1 MKTFVVLSILAF
13 ALKTKGDVT
22 VGVSTVMCNCGA
34 PNTDNYNAFNAA
46 NADCTGYPHGS
57 PGHGSCITNALGFME
72 TDGRS
77 ANVEGLT
84 GMYAEAA
91 DGCDSAAISAANF
104 EAKNWVWPGNFDF
117 NALDSAL
124 SSFYECANA
133 AAVVACES
141 ALSAKLGECN
151 A

>member
-1 MKTFVVLSILAF
+1 MNLEYYRILE
-13 ALKTKGDVT
+13 LQ
-22 VGVSTVMCNCGA
+22 
-34 PNTDNYNAFNAA
+34 
-46 NADCTGYPHGS
+46 
-57 PGHGSCITNALGFME
+57 ME

-91 DGCDSAAISAANF
+91 DGCDSAAISAAKF

-133 AAVVACES
+133 AAVVVSSYCIQIKLFRIAS
-141 ALSAKLGECN
+141 AR
-151 A
+151 

>member
-1 MKTFVVLSILAF
+1 MGIQFLKGSCNMKTFVVLSILAF

-57 PGHGSCITNALGFME
+57 PGHGSCITNALGCME

-84 GMYAEAA
+84 GMY
-91 DGCDSAAISAANF
+91 F
-104 EAKNWVWPGNFDF
+104 EAENWVWPGNFDF
-117 NALDSAL
+117 NALDNAL

-133 AAVVACES
+133 AAV
-141 ALSAKLGECN
+141 
-151 A
+151 

>member
-1 MKTFVVLSILAF
+1 
-13 ALKTKGDVT
+13 
-22 VGVSTVMCNCGA
+22 
-34 PNTDNYNAFNAA
+34 
-46 NADCTGYPHGS
+46 
-57 PGHGSCITNALGFME
+57 ME

-133 AAVVACES
+133 AAVVVSIVTAF
-141 ALSAKLGECN
+141 KLNSSEWRPCSLQH
-151 A
+151 AM